1 VSHPQCTARS
11 QHRLTSSAPHLCRHI
26 NDHRDGAKI
35 NAKFV
40 KLGRRAALAAAA
52 EELAAATPEG
62 GGAGGSGGGGAGVW
76 ARPHARVVALRPI
89 GPGEEIHCAYGEVF
103 WRDRPEGKKQ
113 EDSSE

>member
-1 VSHPQCTARS
+1 M
-11 QHRLTSSAPHLCRHI
+11 
-26 NDHRDGAKI
+26 
-35 NAKFV
+35 
-40 KLGRRAALAAAA
+40 
-52 EELAAATPEG
+52 
-62 GGAGGSGGGGAGVW
+62 W